1 MERCHEDHN
10 LVGFFEGS
18 GFRQPLLEVAGF
30 VDINV
35 HHRSFDNGDRRVGA
49 TPLFSSSI
57 DILGQKH
64 LPERKRRGLVRTPFL
79 IRPIL
84 PKLCLN
90 IIFRMIKSDASTV
103 KELSGRCLTRDFM
116 LPFICKSCQIPSRL
130 TGRALI
136 VGGTPASRMNC

>member
-57 DILGQKH
+57 DILGQK
-64 LPERKRRGLVRTPFL
+64 
-79 IRPIL
+79 
-84 PKLCLN
+84 
-90 IIFRMIKSDASTV
+90 
-103 KELSGRCLTRDFM
+103 
-116 LPFICKSCQIPSRL
+116 PSR
-130 TGRALI
+130 
-136 VGGTPASRMNC
+136 VEASRACPYAFSHQAYIAEALFKDYIPDDKERCEYGERAEREMLDPRFHVTFHL